1 VYSASFE
8 PSENR
13 FNSFY
18 IKAALLVVARHSC
31 VYLFSFL
38 IYKHLIKWNVLLY
51 IAGLILLLMVLIIG
65 HVGMGAQRW
74 INIGGFKFQPSE
86 FFKIIFILMMPKIYN
101 DFDQRLLG
109 FFDVFKKFILVI
121 PPFILVFYSLI

>member
-1 VYSASFE
+1 VLPLNRLKIDLTLFTLKQLYWLLLGIAVY
-8 PSENR
+8 
-13 FNSFY
+13 
-18 IKAALLVVARHSC
+18 I
-31 VYLFSFL
+31 LFSFFN
-38 IYKHLIKWNVLLY
+38 YKHLIKWNVLLY

>member
-1 VYSASFE
+1 MFQIDKRLIKSFDLYLSGIVFLILLVGWIAVYSASFE

-18 IKAALLVVARHSC
+18 IKQLYWLLLGIA
-31 VYLFSFL
+31 VYIFFSFFN
-38 IYKHLIKWNVLLY
+38 YKHLIKWNVLLY

-86 FFKIIFILMMPKIYN
+86 FLK
-101 DFDQRLLG
+101 
-109 FFDVFKKFILVI
+109 
-121 PPFILVFYSLI
+121 